1 MNKYITEESV
11 TQMLKPLLRIISF
24 PSGPN
29 DLSSYSAAYIAVE
42 LHAYTVS
49 HYTPVSNEA

>member
-29 DLSSYSAAYIAVE
+29 DLSSYSAAYIAIE

-49 HYTPVSNEA
+49 HYTPASNEA